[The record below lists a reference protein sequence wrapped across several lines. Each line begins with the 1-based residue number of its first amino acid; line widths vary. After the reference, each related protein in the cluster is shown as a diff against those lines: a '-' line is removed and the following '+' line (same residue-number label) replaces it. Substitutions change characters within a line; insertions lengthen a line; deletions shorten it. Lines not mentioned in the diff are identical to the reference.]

1 MPMKLVILS
10 LLLTGCVTH
19 ASSRNCV
26 QKNSQIKNSQI
37 EVDVLEYGNQNSSKT
52 LIIIPP
58 TGRTNYIDKK
68 YAEQF
73 CEAGYDVYIADK
85 WSDDIETVTDLEIHE
100 HFYGQAQ
107 KAVSAII
114 ETIKSPFI
122 GILGTSVG
130 GLHASV
136 AASVQDKVNAV
147 FVITGGISIA
157 EVIVTSDQEAM
168 VGLKRDRKARYG
180 FKNEKENIDAIQ
192 QVFTF
197 EPEKLPKKF
206 ESKDLGI
213 SVAMKDKTVPT
224 ATQLKLKEF
233 WKPKKILVYSSNH
246 FWGIVKTWLLD
257 SDQVLDFFEES
268 SRKVVK

>member
-1 MPMKLVILS
+1 MKFIT
-10 LLLTGCVTH
+10 LLLLISGCATNTK
-19 ASSRNCV
+19 SRNCV
-26 QKNSQIKNSQI
+26 QKKSKISSPQI
-37 EVDVLEYGNQNSSKT
+37 EVDVLEYGNRNASKT
-52 LIIIPP
+52 LLIIPP

-73 CEAGYDVYIADK
+73 CQADYDVFILDR
-85 WSDDIETVTDLEIHE
+85 WSNDIETTIDLEIHE

-107 KAVSAII
+107 KAVSAAI
-114 ETIKSPFI
+114 ENVKSPFI

-147 FVITGGISIA
+147 FVITAGISIA
-157 EVIVTSDQEAM
+157 EVIVTSDQDAM
-168 VGLKRDRKARYG
+168 IGLKRDRVARFG
-180 FKNEKENIDAIQ
+180 FKNEQENIKAIQ
-192 QVFTF
+192 NVFSL

-233 WKPKKILVYSSNH
+233 WKPKKILAYSSSH

-257 SDQVLDFFEES
+257 SDQVLEFFEES
-268 SRKVVK
+268 SRKVVR

>member
-1 MPMKLVILS
+1 MKLVTLILS
-10 LLLTGCVTH
+10 LFLTSCITNT
-19 ASSRNCV
+19 SSRNCV
-26 QKNSQIKNSQI
+26 QKKSKISNSEI
-37 EVDVLEYGNQNSSKT
+37 EVDVLEHGDRTAPKT
-52 LIIIPP
+52 LIILPP

-73 CEAGYDVYIADK
+73 CQAGYDVYITDK
-85 WSDDIETVTDLEIHE
+85 WSNDTETVIDLEIHE

-107 KAVSAII
+107 KAVSAVI
-114 ETIKSPFI
+114 ENIKSPFI

-136 AASVQDKVNAV
+136 SASVQDKVNAV
-147 FVITGGISIA
+147 FVITAGISIA

-168 VGLKRDRKARYG
+168 VGLKRDRKSRYG
-180 FKNEKENIDAIQ
+180 FKDEKENIDAIQ
-192 QVFTF
+192 KVFTL

-213 SVAMKDKTVPT
+213 AVAMQDNTVPT

-233 WKPKKILVYSSNH
+233 WKPKKILAYSSNH

-257 SDQVLDFFEES
+257 SDQVLEFFEDS